1 MQFYRIH
8 VYHRDHE
15 LKLSLILASHRWAA
29 LCHVYQNNPG
39 IMVSSMLIFSTSS
52 CSKALYICHLTKQIK
67 GHLRYHQTGSASE
80 NCEYQLILT
89 NKAVDMVVGCTQR
102 ASSLGQSHSLATT
115 GAWPYRVRYLSMWAC
130 VCLIFKPHWMFQI
143 YLRVT
148 KKWPLVQLSCLV
160 TCFRC

>member
-39 IMVSSMLIFSTSS
+39 IMVSSKLIFSATSS

-67 GHLRYHQTGSASE
+67 GHLRYHQTCSASE

-102 ASSLGQSHSLATT
+102 ASTLGQSHSLATA
-115 GAWPYRVRYLSMWAC
+115 GAWPYRVRYLSMWASWVC
-130 VCLIFKPHWMFQI
+130 VWDLNLIG
-143 YLRVT
+143 
-148 KKWPLVQLSCLV
+148 
-160 TCFRC
+160 CFRFIWGSRRIDLLFSSHA